1 MPLFLDFLVAFNS
14 QDQRINLLTSS
25 GIELMES
32 PGTPEPIPTLSW
44 LESPEALEALLL
56 GLEQDEEGID
66 LEASHEHTSDVLVE
80 LIHANHQ
87 YYDEGLERASTLSLT
102 EKTLTPLDNLD
113 TQITLDRLI
122 VLAIPIETATL
133 NRSAMSAALSILVHR
148 CV

>member
-80 LIHANHQ
+80 LIHASSPYPCRHINPP
-87 YYDEGLERASTLSLT
+87 RRIWC
-102 EKTLTPLDNLD
+102 PM
-113 TQITLDRLI
+113 
-122 VLAIPIETATL
+122 TAVATIATY
-133 NRSAMSAALSILVHR
+133 RRI
-148 CV
+148 

>member
-1 MPLFLDFLVAFNS
+1 
-14 QDQRINLLTSS
+14 
-25 GIELMES
+25 MES